1 LQSRAQSRTRSS
13 YAETQQRLEE
23 TPHKLRSVGST
34 KTPLLSVPEGR
45 DNEKGWKKQSY
56 FILELKQSEI
66 ITLQSRAQSRT
77 RSSYAETQQRLEE
90 TTKRLIGLSATS
102 LKKKVI
108 FEPYEQQNNQ

>member
-1 LQSRAQSRTRSS
+1 M
-13 YAETQQRLEE
+13 QQRLEE

-66 ITLQSRAQSRT
+66 M
-77 RSSYAETQQRLEE
+77 